1 MAVLAGVPVMSLA
14 GGSPDNPLP
23 SGVSGMVA
31 LIPGCPGPQKKGEDC
46 HKPLPG
52 KPVQLIDSSGK
63 VVASAI
69 SGDDGKFALRAMPG
83 DYTLKVVID
92 AYYPRCPT
100 VDVLVP
106 KEGLAESNIVCD
118 SGMR

>member
-1 MAVLAGVPVMSLA
+1 MAVLAGMPVMSLA
-14 GGSPDNPLP
+14 DGFPDKPLP

-31 LIPGCPGPQKKGEDC
+31 LVPGCPGPQKKGEDC

-52 KPVQLIDSSGK
+52 KSVQLIDSAGK

-69 SGDDGKFALRAMPG
+69 SGEDGKFNLSAMPG
-83 DYTLKVVID
+83 EYTLKVVID

-100 VDVLVP
+100 VGVLVR
-106 KEGLAESNIVCD
+106 KESLVDANIVCN